1 MPMLGR
7 CSILVAEG
15 GNFNM
20 IYDPHAMRMLV
31 NARLNSRLRD
41 AAVPAVNNDTTQGE
55 NDLALV

>member
-1 MPMLGR
+1 
-7 CSILVAEG
+7 
-15 GNFNM
+15 M
-20 IYDPHAMRMLV
+20 IYDPHAMRMLM